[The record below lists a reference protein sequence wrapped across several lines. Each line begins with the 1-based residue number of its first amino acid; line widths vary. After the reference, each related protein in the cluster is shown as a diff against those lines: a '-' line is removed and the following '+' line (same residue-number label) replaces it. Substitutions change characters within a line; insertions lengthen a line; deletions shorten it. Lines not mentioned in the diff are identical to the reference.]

1 MTTHPRILVGIDGSS
16 RGDDAFAFALAL
28 ARALRTGLLLVH
40 AYGPDGDR
48 EHAQAILAERAER
61 AVGVPVE
68 AVAYADPLPARALL
82 RVAASRR
89 ATMIVV
95 GPSHRAGLG
104 LVLPGSTGQQLL
116 AEAARAVAVVPHGWR
131 PAAGRPLRHIGV
143 GYDDTAES
151 RAALRSAVTL
161 TRALGAR
168 LDVMRAFWSTR
179 PREVAGYAELE
190 ARAQAGLGAVVQEL
204 PEDLDAHARVLLNDP
219 GKALVARS
227 HELDVL
233 LLGSRGKGP
242 LGAIWAGSVSRHVI
256 REATCPVIV
265 VPRGFDLALP
275 EKLDRPPR
283 QRVRL
288 NT

>member
-48 EHAQAILAERAER
+48 RHAQAILAERAER
-61 AVGVPVE
+61 AAGVPVE
-68 AVAYADPLPARALL
+68 AVAYADPLPVRALV
-82 RVAASRR
+82 RIAATRR
-89 ATMIVV
+89 ATVIVV

-104 LVLPGSTGQQLL
+104 VVFPGGTGQQLL
-116 AEAARAVAVVPHGWR
+116 AKAGRAVAVVPHGWH
-131 PAAGRPLRHIGV
+131 PAADRPLRHVGV

-151 RAALRSAVTL
+151 RAAVRSAITL
-161 TRALGAR
+161 TRALGGS

-179 PREVAGYAELE
+179 PRDVAGYAELE
-190 ARAQAGLGAVVQEL
+190 ARAQAGLGSVVQEL
-204 PEDLDAHARVLLNDP
+204 PEDIDAHARVLFNDP

-227 HELDVL
+227 RDLDVL

-242 LGAIWAGSVSRHVI
+242 LAAIRAGSVSSHVI
-256 REATCPVIV
+256 RGAACPVIV
-265 VPRGFDLALP
+265 VPRGVDLALP
-275 EKLDRPPR
+275 EELDRPAA
-283 QRVRL
+283 
-288 NT
+288 